1 MLALPFHQAGGPTLY
16 STTCNDHGKPSTIV
30 TSTIFTTAL
39 QALLCSPACRC
50 EDSLHSLHHAAAL
63 FAFAEAGQPKAEWP
77 ELQGKTVEEAKAV
90 LQQEAPG
97 FQIQVIGPDMMAT
110 MEWRCDRIRLWLD
123 KQQRV
128 SQAPRVG

>member
-1 MLALPFHQAGGPTLY
+1 MYQAGVLSFVLFLSIALVAAVSPQQGAAVIREQQLLHEEESQLY
-16 STTCNDHGKPSTIV
+16 TRRRNGLSSESSMSCPSKP
-30 TSTIFTTAL
+30 
-39 QALLCSPACRC
+39 Q
-50 EDSLHSLHHAAAL
+50 
-63 FAFAEAGQPKAEWP
+63 EAGQPKAEWP